1 MKSKL
6 KGIFDWKKSLRFFT
20 LLAALFLCLTAC
32 SQSIYIDS
40 VVNKI
45 PTGPLTA
52 NKNLGFGV
60 KNILAEILQDKGYD
74 ILPAKMSNELSLVT
88 EIYFFDIV
96 QTNSGVAVFKKQSNT
111 TVMGIKGSI
120 YKNGKLTASKKVEEF
135 SSEVVI
141 ANLIIPEDGKPN
153 QQSVSNVLKKACQTL
168 IEKLL

>member
-1 MKSKL
+1 MKPQFFKSF
-6 KGIFDWKKSLRFFT
+6 GWKKNLRFLVFF
-20 LLAALFLCLTAC
+20 AAFFFCTSGQA
-32 SQSIYIDS
+32 QSIYIDS

-60 KNILAEILQDKGYD
+60 KNILAEVLQDKGYD
-74 ILPAKMSNELSLVT
+74 ILPRKVNEELSLVT

-120 YKNGKLTASKKVEEF
+120 YKNGKLTATKKVEEY